1 MLEVQSHIPNNDP
14 AQSWLDEYWTML
26 YVAAEIAPYTT
37 VHKKKQKRHTC
48 SQALSTM
55 ETLAGWRRGLK
66 EGSEEIIEWESLAV

>member
-37 VHKKKQKRHTC
+37 VHKKSGVTVTVD
-48 SQALSTM
+48 L
-55 ETLAGWRRGLK
+55 RGIS
-66 EGSEEIIEWESLAV
+66 G